1 MANESFFVDDHVRLT
16 MQDIDQQVR
25 RYLTACER
33 EKASYRLVEE
43 AIAMNGG
50 IHPMKHHTYQGHP
63 GLFCYNIF
71 IVNYGFAKGHLYHEL
86 EKIGDVPFYD
96 AGNMIDEGNRLLAMI
111 EDLEQGISCW
121 DFPKK

>member
-43 AIAMNGG
+43 AIV
-50 IHPMKHHTYQGHP
+50 TQ
-63 GLFCYNIF
+63 L
-71 IVNYGFAKGHLYHEL
+71 
-86 EKIGDVPFYD
+86 
-96 AGNMIDEGNRLLAMI
+96 
-111 EDLEQGISCW
+111 ISWWKTSC
-121 DFPKK
+121 PKMP

>member
-43 AIAMNGG
+43 AIATQLIPQVENLMS
-50 IHPMKHHTYQGHP
+50 KEASYLP
-63 GLFCYNIF
+63 GTSR
-71 IVNYGFAKGHLYHEL
+71 
-86 EKIGDVPFYD
+86 PF
-96 AGNMIDEGNRLLAMI
+96 LLQYFHRKLRI
-111 EDLEQGISCW
+111 CQRS
-121 DFPKK
+121 FVS

>member
-43 AIAMNGG
+43 AIATQLIPQVENLMSKDAMNGG
-50 IHPMKHHTYQGHP
+50 IHPMIISFSRKS
-63 GLFCYNIF
+63 
-71 IVNYGFAKGHLYHEL
+71 EL
-86 EKIGDVPFYD
+86 
-96 AGNMIDEGNRLLAMI
+96 
-111 EDLEQGISCW
+111 
-121 DFPKK
+121 